1 MDIRNASKGTEL
13 ATSAQAAV
21 SFGSRLVGLLGSSS
35 LPPGGGLILEPCRSI
50 HTAFMRFEIDAV
62 YVDRL
67 RRVTKLVP
75 GLKPFRLSGVLRGAA
90 AVIELPAGAIA
101 RSRTD
106 VGDQLVFVE

>member
-1 MDIRNASKGTEL
+1 MLIENASKGTEL

-21 SFGSRLVGLLGSSS
+21 SFRSRLVGLLGRSS
-35 LPPGGGLILEPCRSI
+35 LPPGSGLMLEPCRSI
-50 HTAFMRFEIDAV
+50 HTAFMRFEIDVV

-67 RRVTKLVP
+67 RQVTKIVP

-101 RSRTD
+101 CSRTD
-106 VGDQLVFVE
+106 VGDQLMFVD